1 VLGTPSPS
9 AARQRFCD
17 RPCVGPASGSLVLAG
32 GGNLGLDIY
41 ERFISLAG
49 GADAPIVV
57 IPTAAPEESFGPD
70 WPGLEELRAAGATR
84 LIVLH
89 TRDRRVADSETFVAA
104 LRTARAVWIP
114 GGRQGRLVDA
124 YLGTRTHREL
134 RRLLS
139 RGGVIGG
146 SSAGA
151 SMMASYLVRG
161 AVETNEILMAPGYE
175 EGFGFLQNAAVDQH
189 IIARNRVDDMLL
201 ILQQHPHLLGIGL
214 DEGTALVVQG
224 DRAEVIG
231 RSSVAVYDLYEP
243 DSLYFWLTPGNVYD
257 LGARAPYQ
265 RSSEESSAQPGGG

>member
-1 VLGTPSPS
+1 
-9 AARQRFCD
+9 
-17 RPCVGPASGSLVLAG
+17 VLAG
-32 GGNLGLDIY
+32 GGDLGPEIY
-41 ERFISLAG
+41 QRFLALAG
-49 GADAPIVV
+49 GPDAPIVV
-57 IPTAAPEESFGPD
+57 IPTAAAEESFDED
-70 WPGLEELRAAGATR
+70 WPGLDGLRAAGANR
-84 LIVLH
+84 LILLH
-89 TRDRRVADSETFVAA
+89 TRDRHVADSEAFVAP

-124 YLGTRTHREL
+124 YLGTRTQREL
-134 RRLLS
+134 RRLLN

-214 DEGTALVVQG
+214 DERTALVVQG

-231 RSSVAVYDLYEP
+231 RSSVAVYDLYEA
-243 DSLYFWLTPGNVYD
+243 DSLYFWLAPGNVYD
-257 LGARAPYQ
+257 LGARALYQ
-265 RSSEESSAQPGGG
+265 RSSQEGPAPPGG